1 MSIFGPVTQQPADV
15 QDYDIEFAEWFPPGD
30 EITGCFISVAPSMPL
45 PPSYAIQ
52 GQRVKVWIYAGGT
65 AGIKYQVTVRPT
77 TNDGRVKE
85 VELMVR
91 IKEL

>member
-1 MSIFGPVTQQPADV
+1 MSQVGTVTQQPADV

-30 EITGCFISVAPSMPL
+30 VIVGCFIDVQPAMPL

-52 GQRVKVWIYAGGT
+52 GQRVKVWVYAGATDG
-65 AGIKYQVTVRPT
+65 KYKITVRPT

-91 IKEL
+91 IKEV

>member
-1 MSIFGPVTQQPADV
+1 MSILGTVTQQPADV

-30 EITGCFISVAPSMPL
+30 EIVDCYIASAPPMPM

-65 AGIKYQVTVRPT
+65 TGQTYQISVRPT

-85 VELMVR
+85 VELKVR